1 MLRQAQHDGL
11 IDFGDFL
18 NSLIV
23 NFTIKQEA
31 PENFFRG
38 LLLFRADCLLFLRI
52 ISPATMAQPTL
63 PVIQALRDTAQRLA
77 TQAPYQWGHM
87 GSCNC
92 GHLAQTVTR
101 LTKAEIHARAMQ
113 RYGDWERQIIDYC
126 PTSGLPIDQTIDE
139 MLALGFSRADLT
151 HLERISDPV
160 IRAAIPFE
168 RRDALRHNQRDDVVR
183 YLRTWADLLECDLLA
198 GITLPSFH
206 PAPAPVPVLAEALA
220 G

>member
-1 MLRQAQHDGL
+1 
-11 IDFGDFL
+11 
-18 NSLIV
+18 
-23 NFTIKQEA
+23 
-31 PENFFRG
+31 
-38 LLLFRADCLLFLRI
+38 
-52 ISPATMAQPTL
+52 MAQPTL

-92 GHLAQTVTR
+92 GHLAQTITH

-139 MLALGFSRADLT
+139 MLALGFSRTDLT
-151 HLERISDPV
+151 HLERISDPG

-168 RRDALRHNQRDDVVR
+168 RRDALRHNQRDDVVL
-183 YLRTWADLLECDLLA
+183 YLRTWADLLERDLLA
-198 GITLPSFH
+198 GIELPDFDT
-206 PAPAPVPVLAEALA
+206 APVPVPTLAEGVGAY
-220 G
+220 